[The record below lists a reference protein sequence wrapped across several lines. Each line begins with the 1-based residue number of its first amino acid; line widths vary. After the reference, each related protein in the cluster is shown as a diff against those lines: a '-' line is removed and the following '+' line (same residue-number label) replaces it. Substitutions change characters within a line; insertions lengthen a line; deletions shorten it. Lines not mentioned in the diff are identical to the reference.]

1 VLSLAKLQ
9 KYLVLAGC
17 ALAMSLGIQSC
28 QPKYEDPGVAQYHN
42 PPIPE
47 QIAESLP
54 DLPDIAASN
63 STPVAA
69 AFNTPAS
76 PVAPSAIQSAL
87 VAPTLTPADKIVS
100 TTKLA
105 KVLAGTSA
113 PSSPP
118 LVANTSNQKSSAKAD
133 RKKQIIVG
141 TNVAINNQKSYRV
154 AVAIHNPIAEK
165 YEDIAKRTG
174 YLEQYPEI
182 GSAETVEYQGQRLHK
197 DAASA
202 FDKMRQAADKDN
214 VKIQVISGFRGIR
227 AQADIFESKG
237 GGLQAAEYS
246 APPGHSQHHTGLAI
260 DINSLQPSFRTS
272 KAFSWLK
279 EHGSEHGF
287 MLPYGNINGD
297 LGPNNEPWHWVYVGK
312 PPAMKLMA
320 AFLGRA
326 RQANYD
332 PLGGNN
338 QLEVI
343 YKSQTIAPLAPKAI
357 ERSAK
362 IS

>member
-1 VLSLAKLQ
+1 
-9 KYLVLAGC
+9 
-17 ALAMSLGIQSC
+17 MSLGIQSC
-28 QPKYEDPGVAQYHN
+28 QPQYEDPGIAKYHN

-47 QIAESLP
+47 QIAESFP
-54 DLPDIAASN
+54 DLPDLAAN
-63 STPVAA
+63 TPTVAA
-69 AFNTPAS
+69 TFNTPAS
-76 PVAPSAIQSAL
+76 PVASSAIQSAL
-87 VAPTLTPADKIVS
+87 STPTLTPADKIVS

-105 KVLAGTSA
+105 KILAGVSA

-118 LVANTSNQKSSAKAD
+118 LALNPPNKKSLAKTD
-133 RKKQIIVG
+133 RKKQIAVG
-141 TNVAINNQKSYRV
+141 ANTAITSGGAIGNQASYRV
-154 AVAIHNPIAEK
+154 AMAIHNPIAQK

-182 GSAETVEYQGQRLHK
+182 GSTETVEYQGQRLHK

-202 FDKMRQAADKDN
+202 FDNMRQAAGKDN
-214 VKIQVISGFRGIR
+214 VKLQVISGFRGIR
-227 AQADIFESKG
+227 SQADIFEGKG

-279 EHGSEHGF
+279 EHGSEYGF

-320 AFLGRA
+320 AFLSRA

-332 PLGGNN
+332 PLGGNG
-338 QLEVI
+338 QLEAI
-343 YKSQTIAPLAPKAI
+343 YKSQTI
-357 ERSAK
+357 ERPSK
-362 IS
+362 IG

>member
-9 KYLVLAGC
+9 KYVILAGC

-47 QIAESLP
+47 QIAESFP
-54 DLPDIAASN
+54 DLPDITA

-69 AFNTPAS
+69 AFNTPAPPS
-76 PVAPSAIQSAL
+76 PVQSAL
-87 VAPTLTPADKIVS
+87 SAPIITPADKITS
-100 TTKLA
+100 PPTKLA
-105 KVLAGTSA
+105 KVLAGGSA
-113 PSSPP
+113 NKVEPP
-118 LVANTSNQKSSAKAD
+118 ISIKPNQKSPATAANKSPNTRDAT
-133 RKKQIIVG
+133 IG
-141 TNVAINNQKSYRV
+141 NQASYRV

-202 FDKMRQAADKDN
+202 FDNMRQAATKDN
-214 VKIQVISGFRGIR
+214 VKLQIISGFRGIR
-227 AQADIFESKG
+227 AQADIFEGKG

-260 DINSLQPSFRTS
+260 DINTLETSFRTS
-272 KAFSWLK
+272 KAF
-279 EHGSEHGF
+279 
-287 MLPYGNINGD
+287 M
-297 LGPNNEPWHWVYVGK
+297 WVNHQ
-312 PPAMKLMA
+312 P
-320 AFLGRA
+320 
-326 RQANYD
+326 
-332 PLGGNN
+332 
-338 QLEVI
+338 
-343 YKSQTIAPLAPKAI
+343 
-357 ERSAK
+357 
-362 IS
+362 

>member
-1 VLSLAKLQ
+1 
-9 KYLVLAGC
+9 
-17 ALAMSLGIQSC
+17 MSLGIQSC

-47 QIAESLP
+47 QIAESFP
-54 DLPDIAASN
+54 DLPDITA

-69 AFNTPAS
+69 AFNAPVTPS
-76 PVAPSAIQSAL
+76 PIQSAL
-87 VAPTLTPADKIVS
+87 FAPTLTPADKIVS
-100 TTKLA
+100 PTKLA
-105 KVLAGTSA
+105 KVLSGGSDSKVELPISIKPDQKFPSKTANKSTKDVNATIGNQAGNSA
-113 PSSPP
+113 
-118 LVANTSNQKSSAKAD
+118 
-133 RKKQIIVG
+133 
-141 TNVAINNQKSYRV
+141 SYRV

-202 FDKMRQAADKDN
+202 FENMRQAASRDN
-214 VKIQVISGFRGIR
+214 VKLQVISGFRGIR
-227 AQADIFESKG
+227 AQADIFEGKG
-237 GGLQAAEYS
+237 GGLRAAEYS

-260 DINSLQPSFRTS
+260 DINTLETSFRTS
-272 KAFSWLK
+272 KAFSWIK
-279 EHGSEHGF
+279 EHGSEYGF
-287 MLPYGNINGD
+287 MLPYANINGD

-332 PLGGNN
+332 PLGGNSR
-338 QLEVI
+338 LEAI
-343 YKSQTIAPLAPKAI
+343 YKSQTI
-357 ERSAK
+357 ERPAK
-362 IS
+362 ISMVKS

>member
-9 KYLVLAGC
+9 KYVILAGC

-47 QIAESLP
+47 QIAQAVP
-54 DLPDIAASN
+54 DLPELVASN
-63 STPVAA
+63 STPVTA
-69 AFNTPAS
+69 AFNTPAI
-76 PVAPSAIQSAL
+76 PPATMQSAL
-87 VAPTLTPADKIVS
+87 AAPVSTPADQIVS

-105 KVLAGTSA
+105 KILAGASTNQSLPQA
-113 PSSPP
+113 FNPPSKKSPATTD
-118 LVANTSNQKSSAKAD
+118 LKNQIA
-133 RKKQIIVG
+133 VG
-141 TNVAINNQKSYRV
+141 NQASYRV

-202 FDKMRQAADKDN
+202 FDNMRQAASKDH
-214 VKIQVISGFRGIR
+214 VKLQVISGFRGIR
-227 AQADIFESKG
+227 AQ
-237 GGLQAAEYS
+237 AEYS

-260 DINSLQPSFRTS
+260 DINNLQPSFRTS

-279 EHGSEHGF
+279 EHGSEYGF

-332 PLGGNN
+332 PLGGNS
-338 QLEVI
+338 QLEAI
-343 YKSQTIAPLAPKAI
+343 YKSQTI
-357 ERSAK
+357 ERPAK

>member
-1 VLSLAKLQ
+1 
-9 KYLVLAGC
+9 
-17 ALAMSLGIQSC
+17 MSLGIQSC
-28 QPKYEDPGVAQYHN
+28 QPQYEDPGVAQYHN

-47 QIAESLP
+47 QIAESFP
-54 DLPDIAASN
+54 DLPDLAAS
-63 STPVAA
+63 SPTPVAA
-69 AFNTPAS
+69 AFNITPAS
-76 PVAPSAIQSAL
+76 TIQSAL
-87 VAPTLTPADKIVS
+87 SAPTLTPADKIVP
-100 TTKLA
+100 TKLA
-105 KVLAGTSA
+105 KVLSEASINQSQPNDSNTFSKK
-113 PSSPP
+113 SP
-118 LVANTSNQKSSAKAD
+118 AKTESKNQIA
-133 RKKQIIVG
+133 VG
-141 TNVAINNQKSYRV
+141 TNAAINNQASYRV
-154 AVAIHNPIAEK
+154 AVAINNPIAQK

-182 GSAETVEYQGQRLHK
+182 GSSETVEYQGQRLHK

-202 FDKMRQAADKDN
+202 FDKMRQAADQDN
-214 VKIQVISGFRGIR
+214 VKLQVISGFRGIR
-227 AQADIFESKG
+227 AQADIFEGKG
-237 GGLQAAEYS
+237 GGLPAAEYS

-260 DINSLQPSFRTS
+260 DINSLQPSFHTS

-279 EHGSEHGF
+279 EHGSEYGF
-287 MLPYGNINGD
+287 MLPYGNISGD

-326 RQANYD
+326 RLANYD

-357 ERSAK
+357 ERPAK

>member
-1 VLSLAKLQ
+1 
-9 KYLVLAGC
+9 
-17 ALAMSLGIQSC
+17 MSLGIQSC

-47 QIAESLP
+47 QIAQSFP
-54 DLPDIAASN
+54 DLPDLAASN
-63 STPVAA
+63 STQVAA
-69 AFNTPAS
+69 VFNTPA
-76 PVAPSAIQSAL
+76 PPTAAPTVIQSAL
-87 VAPTLTPADKIVS
+87 STPISTPADRIVP

-105 KVLAGTSA
+105 KVLAGESVGVQQPTTPTSQKA
-113 PSSPP
+113 PTKST
-118 LVANTSNQKSSAKAD
+118 ANQTSTNQA
-133 RKKQIIVG
+133 
-141 TNVAINNQKSYRV
+141 SYRV

-202 FDKMRQAADKDN
+202 FDNMRQAADKDN
-214 VKIQVISGFRGIR
+214 VKLQVISGFRGIR
-227 AQADIFESKG
+227 AQADIFEGKG

-279 EHGSEHGF
+279 EHGSEYGF
-287 MLPYGNINGD
+287 MLPYDNTSGD

-320 AFLGRA
+320 AFLSRA

-332 PLGGNN
+332 PLGGNS

-343 YKSQTIAPLAPKAI
+343 YKSQTIDRP
-357 ERSAK
+357 SK
-362 IS
+362 IG

>member
-1 VLSLAKLQ
+1 
-9 KYLVLAGC
+9 
-17 ALAMSLGIQSC
+17 MSLGIQSC

-47 QIAESLP
+47 QIANLFP
-54 DLPDIAASN
+54 DLPDLAASS

-69 AFNTPAS
+69 AFNAPA
-76 PVAPSAIQSAL
+76 PAIPSAIQSAL
-87 VAPTLTPADKIVS
+87 SAPIPTPADKIGP
-100 TTKLA
+100 TKLA
-105 KVLAGTSA
+105 KILSGSSTSQSQPPTLNTFSKKSPAKTVSKNQIAVGTSIA
-113 PSSPP
+113 IG
-118 LVANTSNQKSSAKAD
+118 NQS
-133 RKKQIIVG
+133 
-141 TNVAINNQKSYRV
+141 SYRV

-165 YEDIAKRTG
+165 YENIAKRTG

-182 GSAETVEYQGQRLHK
+182 SSAETVEYQGQRLHR

-214 VKIQVISGFRGIR
+214 IKLQILSGFRGIR
-227 AQADIFESKG
+227 AQAGIFEGKG
-237 GGLQAAEYS
+237 GGLPAAAYS

-260 DINSLQPSFRTS
+260 DINTLQTSFRTS
-272 KAFSWLK
+272 KAFAWLK
-279 EHGSEHGF
+279 EHGSEYGF
-287 MLPYGNINGD
+287 MLPYGNAGGD

-326 RQANYD
+326 RQASYD
-332 PLGGNN
+332 PLGGNS
-338 QLEVI
+338 QLEAI
-343 YKSQTIAPLAPKAI
+343 YKSQTIA
-357 ERSAK
+357 RSTK

>member
-1 VLSLAKLQ
+1 
-9 KYLVLAGC
+9 
-17 ALAMSLGIQSC
+17 MSLGIQSC

-47 QIAESLP
+47 QISESLP
-54 DLPDIAASN
+54 ELPDIAA

-69 AFNTPAS
+69 AFNAPPS
-76 PVAPSAIQSAL
+76 PIQSTLA
-87 VAPTLTPADKIVS
+87 APIITPADKIVS
-100 TTKLA
+100 PTKLA
-105 KVLAGTSA
+105 RVLAGGSA
-113 PSSPP
+113 NKVEPPISIKPDKKSPIKADKQS
-118 LVANTSNQKSSAKAD
+118 LSNKDAAISNQA
-133 RKKQIIVG
+133 
-141 TNVAINNQKSYRV
+141 SYRV
-154 AVAIHNPIAEK
+154 AVAIHNPIAQK

-182 GSAETVEYQGQRLHK
+182 GSAETIEYQGQRLHK

-202 FDKMRQAADKDN
+202 FDKMRKAADQDN
-214 VKIQVISGFRGIR
+214 VKLQVISGFRGIR
-227 AQADIFESKG
+227 AQADIFEGKG

-279 EHGSEHGF
+279 EHGSEYGF
-287 MLPYGNINGD
+287 MLPYANINGD

-343 YKSQTIAPLAPKAI
+343 YKSQTIAPRNA
-357 ERSAK
+357 
-362 IS
+362 

>member
-9 KYLVLAGC
+9 KYVILAGC

-47 QIAESLP
+47 QIAESFP
-54 DLPDIAASN
+54 DLPDITA

-69 AFNTPAS
+69 AFNTPDPPVTTS
-76 PVAPSAIQSAL
+76 PVQSAL
-87 VAPTLTPADKIVS
+87 AAPIITPADKIVS
-100 TTKLA
+100 PTKLA
-105 KVLAGTSA
+105 KVLAGGSA
-113 PSSPP
+113 NKVEPPISIKPDKKSPVTADHKN
-118 LVANTSNQKSSAKAD
+118 LNTKDAAIGNQAN
-133 RKKQIIVG
+133 
-141 TNVAINNQKSYRV
+141 YRV
-154 AVAIHNPIAEK
+154 AVAIHNPIAQK

-202 FDKMRQAADKDN
+202 FDKMRQAATKDN
-214 VKIQVISGFRGIR
+214 VKLQIISGFRGIR
-227 AQADIFESKG
+227 AQADIFEGKG

-260 DINSLQPSFRTS
+260 DINTLETSFRTS
-272 KAFSWLK
+272 KAFGWLK
-279 EHGSEHGF
+279 EHGGEYGF

-357 ERSAK
+357 ERPAK

>member
-1 VLSLAKLQ
+1 
-9 KYLVLAGC
+9 
-17 ALAMSLGIQSC
+17 MSLGIQSC

-47 QIAESLP
+47 QIAESFP
-54 DLPDIAASN
+54 DLPDLAVS
-63 STPVAA
+63 SPTVAA
-69 AFNTPAS
+69 AFNTP
-76 PVAPSAIQSAL
+76 PPPSAIQSAL
-87 VAPTLTPADKIVS
+87 AAPTLTPADKIVS

-105 KVLAGTSA
+105 KVLAESSA
-113 PSSPP
+113 PSSPAASTP
-118 LVANTSNQKSSAKAD
+118 TKKASAKPD
-133 RKKQIIVG
+133 RKKQLVV
-141 TNVAINNQKSYRV
+141 TANTAIPSAVIGKQASYRV
-154 AVAIHNPIAEK
+154 AVAIHNPIAQK

-202 FDKMRQAADKDN
+202 FDNMRQAAIKDN
-214 VKIQVISGFRGIR
+214 VKLQVISGFRGIR
-227 AQADIFESKG
+227 AQADIFEGKG
-237 GGLQAAEYS
+237 GGLPAAEYS

-343 YKSQTIAPLAPKAI
+343 YKSQTI

-362 IS
+362 IG

>member
-1 VLSLAKLQ
+1 
-9 KYLVLAGC
+9 
-17 ALAMSLGIQSC
+17 MSLGIQSC

-47 QIAESLP
+47 QIAESFP
-54 DLPDIAASN
+54 DLPDITA

-69 AFNTPAS
+69 AFNTPTPPAAS
-76 PVAPSAIQSAL
+76 PIQSAL
-87 VAPTLTPADKIVS
+87 STPIVTPADTIAS
-100 TTKLA
+100 PTKLA
-105 KVLAGTSA
+105 KVLSGGSA
-113 PSSPP
+113 NKVEPPISLKPNKKSPTKAERPSTKGAVIGSP
-118 LVANTSNQKSSAKAD
+118 A
-133 RKKQIIVG
+133 
-141 TNVAINNQKSYRV
+141 SYRV
-154 AVAIHNPIAEK
+154 AVAIHNPIAQK

-202 FDKMRQAADKDN
+202 FENMRQAASKDH
-214 VKIQVISGFRGIR
+214 VKLQIISGFRGIR

-260 DINSLQPSFRTS
+260 DINTLETSFRTS

-279 EHGSEHGF
+279 EHGGEYGF
-287 MLPYGNINGD
+287 MLPYGNIKGD

-326 RQANYD
+326 RLTNYD

-343 YKSQTIAPLAPKAI
+343 YKSQTI
-357 ERSAK
+357 ERPAK

>member
-1 VLSLAKLQ
+1 
-9 KYLVLAGC
+9 
-17 ALAMSLGIQSC
+17 MSLGIQSC

-47 QIAESLP
+47 QIAESFP
-54 DLPDIAASN
+54 DLPDITA
-63 STPVAA
+63 STPIAA
-69 AFNTPAS
+69 AFNTPA
-76 PVAPSAIQSAL
+76 PTAAPSPIQSAL
-87 VAPTLTPADKIVS
+87 SAPIITPADKIIS
-100 TTKLA
+100 PTKLA
-105 KVLAGTSA
+105 KVLAGGSA
-113 PSSPP
+113 NKVEPPISLKPDKKSP
-118 LVANTSNQKSSAKAD
+118 TKAD
-133 RKKQIIVG
+133 SKSPSPKD
-141 TNVAINNQKSYRV
+141 AIGSQSSYRV

-202 FDKMRQAADKDN
+202 FDNMRQAASRDN
-214 VKIQVISGFRGIR
+214 VKLQIISGFRGIR
-227 AQADIFESKG
+227 AQADIFEGKG

-260 DINSLQPSFRTS
+260 DINTLETSFRTS

-279 EHGSEHGF
+279 EHGSEYGF
-287 MLPYGNINGD
+287 MLPYANINGD

-332 PLGGNN
+332 PLGGNS
-338 QLEVI
+338 QLEAI
-343 YKSQTIAPLAPKAI
+343 YRSQTIENPVK
-357 ERSAK
+357 RT
-362 IS
+362 

>member
-1 VLSLAKLQ
+1 
-9 KYLVLAGC
+9 
-17 ALAMSLGIQSC
+17 MSLGIQSC

-47 QIAESLP
+47 QIAESFP
-54 DLPDIAASN
+54 DLPDITAS
-63 STPVAA
+63 TTVAA
-69 AFNTPAS
+69 AFNTPAPPS
-76 PVAPSAIQSAL
+76 PVQSAL
-87 VAPTLTPADKIVS
+87 SAPIITPADKIVS
-100 TTKLA
+100 PTKLA
-105 KVLAGTSA
+105 KVLTGGSA
-113 PSSPP
+113 NKVEPP
-118 LVANTSNQKSSAKAD
+118 ISIKPNQKSPATAANKSPNTRDAT
-133 RKKQIIVG
+133 IG
-141 TNVAINNQKSYRV
+141 NQANYRV
-154 AVAIHNPIAEK
+154 AVAIHNPIAQK

-202 FDKMRQAADKDN
+202 FDNMRQAASKDN
-214 VKIQVISGFRGIR
+214 VKLQIISGFRGIR
-227 AQADIFESKG
+227 AQADIFEGKG

-260 DINSLQPSFRTS
+260 DINTLETSFRTS

-279 EHGSEHGF
+279 EHGGEYGF

-343 YKSQTIAPLAPKAI
+343 YKSQTI

>member
-1 VLSLAKLQ
+1 
-9 KYLVLAGC
+9 
-17 ALAMSLGIQSC
+17 MSLGIQSC

-47 QIAESLP
+47 QIAESFP
-54 DLPDIAASN
+54 DLPNIAAN
-63 STPVAA
+63 NATPVAA
-69 AFNTPAS
+69 AFNTPAP

-87 VAPTLTPADKIVS
+87 SAPTLTPADKIVS

-105 KVLAGTSA
+105 TVLAGTSA

-118 LVANTSNQKSSAKAD
+118 LAANTPTKKSSAKTEN
-133 RKKQIIVG
+133 KKQIAVSTKTEIG
-141 TNVAINNQKSYRV
+141 NQASYRV

-202 FDKMRQAADKDN
+202 FDNMRQAASKDN
-214 VKIQVISGFRGIR
+214 VKLQVISGFRGIR
-227 AQADIFESKG
+227 AQADIFEGKG

-260 DINSLQPSFRTS
+260 DINTLETSFRTS
-272 KAFSWLK
+272 KAFAWLK
-279 EHGSEHGF
+279 EHGGEYGF

-326 RQANYD
+326 RLANYD

-343 YKSQTIAPLAPKAI
+343 YKSQTID
-357 ERSAK
+357 RTTK

>member
-1 VLSLAKLQ
+1 
-9 KYLVLAGC
+9 
-17 ALAMSLGIQSC
+17 MSLGIQSC

-47 QIAESLP
+47 QIAESFP
-54 DLPDIAASN
+54 DLPDITAN
-63 STPVAA
+63 HPTPVVAT
-69 AFNTPAS
+69 FNTPAS
-76 PVAPSAIQSAL
+76 PAPSAIQSAL
-87 VAPTLTPADKIVS
+87 AAPTLTPADKIVS

-105 KVLAGTSA
+105 KVLAGASA
-113 PSSPP
+113 PLSATSSPP
-118 LVANTSNQKSSAKAD
+118 LAANTPNKKSPAKAN
-133 RKKQIIVG
+133 KSPSTKVAS
-141 TNVAINNQKSYRV
+141 VAIGNQTSYRV
-154 AVAIHNPIAEK
+154 AIAIHNPIAEK

-202 FDKMRQAADKDN
+202 FDNMRQAASKDN
-214 VKIQVISGFRGIR
+214 VKLQVVSGFRGIR
-227 AQADIFESKG
+227 AQADIFEGKG

-260 DINSLQPSFRTS
+260 DINTLETSFRTS

-279 EHGSEHGF
+279 EHGGEYGF

-326 RQANYD
+326 RLANYD

-343 YKSQTIAPLAPKAI
+343 YKSQTID
-357 ERSAK
+357 RTTK

>member
-1 VLSLAKLQ
+1 MLSLAKLQ
-9 KYLVLAGC
+9 KYVILAGC
-17 ALAMSLGIQSC
+17 ILAMSLGVQSC
-28 QPKYEDPGVAQYHN
+28 QPKHEDPGVAQYHN

-54 DLPDIAASN
+54 DLPEVTASFNVSAA
-63 STPVAA
+63 
-69 AFNTPAS
+69 PAI
-76 PVAPSAIQSAL
+76 PSVQSAL
-87 VAPTLTPADKIVS
+87 SAPTLTPADKIVS

-105 KVLAGTSA
+105 KVLAEGSVNKVE
-113 PSSPP
+113 PP
-118 LVANTSNQKSSAKAD
+118 ISIKPNQKFPNKPNNHKLSAKSVTIA
-133 RKKQIIVG
+133 KQ
-141 TNVAINNQKSYRV
+141 ASYRL
-154 AVAIHNPIAEK
+154 AVVIHNPIARK

-182 GSAETVEYQGQRLHK
+182 GSTETVEYQGQKLHK
-197 DAASA
+197 DAANA
-202 FDKMRQAADKDN
+202 FNNMRQAASKDN
-214 VKIQVISGFRGIR
+214 VQLKIISGFRGIR
-227 AQADIFESKG
+227 AQADIFEGKG

-260 DINSLQPSFRTS
+260 DINTLETSFRTS

-279 EHGSEHGF
+279 EHASEYGF
-287 MLPYGNINGD
+287 MLPYANISGD
-297 LGPNNEPWHWVYVGK
+297 LGPSNEPWHWVYVGK

-320 AFLGRA
+320 AFLSRA

-332 PLGGNN
+332 PLGGNS

-343 YKSQTIAPLAPKAI
+343 YKSQTVDRPV
-357 ERSAK
+357 K

>member
-1 VLSLAKLQ
+1 M
-9 KYLVLAGC
+9 C
-17 ALAMSLGIQSC
+17 LGVQSC

-47 QIAESLP
+47 QIAESFP
-54 DLPDIAASN
+54 DLPDLAANN

-69 AFNTPAS
+69 AFNTPAPPVTLS
-76 PVAPSAIQSAL
+76 PVQSAL
-87 VAPTLTPADKIVS
+87 TAPTLTPADKIVS

-105 KVLAGTSA
+105 KILAGTSA

-118 LVANTSNQKSSAKAD
+118 LVANTPQQKSLATTD
-133 RKKQIIVG
+133 RKKQLAVNASTSIG
-141 TNVAINNQKSYRV
+141 NQASYRV
-154 AVAIHNPIAEK
+154 AVAIHNPIAQK
-165 YEDIAKRTG
+165 YEDIAQRTG

-182 GSAETVEYQGQRLHK
+182 GSTETVEYQGQRLHK

-202 FDKMRQAADKDN
+202 FENMRQAASKDN
-214 VKIQVISGFRGIR
+214 VKLQVISGFRGIR
-227 AQADIFESKG
+227 AQADIFEGKG

-260 DINSLQPSFRTS
+260 DINTLETSFRTS
-272 KAFSWLK
+272 KAFGWLK
-279 EHGSEHGF
+279 EHGGEYGF

-320 AFLGRA
+320 AFLSRA
-326 RQANYD
+326 RLANYD